1 MARFFYWI
9 GLISFPFLLA
19 IPFVLGIVEI
29 LEWSD
34 VLEHGDLDFEFYLF
48 SIPFMFVVGCIS
60 SVTIHRT
67 LSKNRID

>member
-1 MARFFYWI
+1 MARLFYWI

-29 LEWSD
+29 LLWSD
-34 VLEHGDLDFEFYLF
+34 VLERRDLDFGFYLF
-48 SIPFMFVVGCIS
+48 SIPLMFIVGCIC
-60 SVTIHRT
+60 SVVIHRT

>member
-1 MARFFYWI
+1 MLRFFYWI

-29 LEWSD
+29 LLWSD
-34 VLEHGDLDFEFYLF
+34 VLERRDLDFDFYLF
-48 SIPFMFVVGCIS
+48 SIPLMFIVGCIC